1 MEYFNTSLV
10 NQVINRNEV
19 RIYSVFPV
27 SSEKT
32 QNVQDVFYR
41 YIRNQSME
49 LLYSSVF
56 LFFDNQKN
64 GIHRKTV
71 IRNKTGKQQ
80 SMSLT
85 TMPAFNTFD
94 ENRYFSIFSK
104 ELVSVIAMDSSA
116 NVRAGRTFQ
125 NRKINRADNRRI
137 SSLKMGIDIDM

>member
-1 MEYFNTSLV
+1 MNH
-10 NQVINRNEV
+10 VINRNEV

-49 LLYSSVF
+49 LLYSSEF

-71 IRNKTGKQQ
+71 IRDKTGKQQ
-80 SMSLT
+80 CMSLT

-104 ELVSVIAMDSSA
+104 ELVSVIAMDSST

-125 NRKINRADNRRI
+125 NRKIDRADNRRI
-137 SSLKMGIDIDM
+137 SSLKMGIDIDI

>member
-1 MEYFNTSLV
+1 MNH
-10 NQVINRNEV
+10 VIDRNEV
-19 RIYSVFPV
+19 RIYTVFPV

-49 LLYSSVF
+49 LLYSSEF

-64 GIHRKTV
+64 GFQRKTV
-71 IRNKTGKQQ
+71 IRDKTGKQQ
-80 SMSLT
+80 CMSLT
-85 TMPAFNTFD
+85 AMPAFNTFD

-104 ELVSVIAMDSSA
+104 ELVSVIAMDSST

-137 SSLKMGIDIDM
+137 SSLKMGIDIDI

>member
-1 MEYFNTSLV
+1 M
-10 NQVINRNEV
+10 NQVIDRNEV
-19 RIYSVFPV
+19 RIYTVFPV

-49 LLYSSVF
+49 LLYSSEF

-71 IRNKTGKQQ
+71 IRDKTGKQQ
-80 SMSLT
+80 CMSLT
-85 TMPAFNTFD
+85 AMPAFNTFD

-104 ELVSVIAMDSSA
+104 ELVSVIAMDGSA

>member
-10 NQVINRNEV
+10 NQVIDRNEV

-49 LLYSSVF
+49 LLYSSEF

-64 GIHRKTV
+64 GFQRKTV
-71 IRNKTGKQQ
+71 IRDKTGK
-80 SMSLT
+80 
-85 TMPAFNTFD
+85 
-94 ENRYFSIFSK
+94 
-104 ELVSVIAMDSSA
+104 
-116 NVRAGRTFQ
+116 
-125 NRKINRADNRRI
+125 
-137 SSLKMGIDIDM
+137 

>member
-1 MEYFNTSLV
+1 M

-19 RIYSVFPV
+19 RIYSAFTV

-49 LLYSSVF
+49 LLYSSEF

-94 ENRYFSIFSK
+94 ENRDFPICSE
-104 ELVSVIAMDSSA
+104 ELVRVITMGSST